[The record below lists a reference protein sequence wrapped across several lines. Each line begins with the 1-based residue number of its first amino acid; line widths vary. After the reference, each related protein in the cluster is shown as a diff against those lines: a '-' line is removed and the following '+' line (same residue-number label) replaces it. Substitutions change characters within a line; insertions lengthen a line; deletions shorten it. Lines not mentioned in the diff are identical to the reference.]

1 MKTINLVYWNEVANI
16 GDILSP
22 YIVQCLSGMA
32 IRHKSLH
39 RVGRKRQI
47 RYLLDFLLRRIS
59 LDELMDIRFS
69 GEVNLLCIGSIL
81 SRSNRSSV
89 IWGSGFMNK
98 NESFNG
104 GKVFAVRGRLSN
116 EKLLKEGNSGCSV
129 YGDPALLLPLFVPPV
144 LDKKYDVA
152 LIPHWSEYDYFQK
165 AYGDT
170 YKVINVQTTNVEGFV
185 NELTA
190 CHYILSSSLH
200 GIILAHA
207 YNIPALWISHGYIE
221 TDGFKFHDYFSSVD
235 IPMYNGIKNFTLL
248 LRTGD
253 WKQLFADYS
262 DLALPHKDIGE
273 IQMDLIR
280 VAPFK
285 VRNRAFYL
293 NHGC

>member
-1 MKTINLVYWNEVANI
+1 MKTINLVYWNEVDNI
-16 GDILSP
+16 GDVLSP
-22 YIVQCLSGMA
+22 YIIQRLSGMT
-32 IRHKSLH
+32 IRHKSLYQ
-39 RVGRKRQI
+39 VGRKRQI
-47 RYLLDFLLRRIS
+47 KYLLEFLFGRIS
-59 LDELMDIRFS
+59 LDELMDMRFS
-69 GEVNLLCIGSIL
+69 GEKNLLGIGSIL

-89 IWGSGFMNK
+89 VWGSGFMNS

-104 GKVFAVRGRLSN
+104 GKVYAVRGRLSN
-116 EKLLKEGNSGCSV
+116 EKLFNEGNSGCSV

-152 LIPHWSEYDYFQK
+152 LIPHWSEYDYFK
-165 AYGDT
+165 KTYGDT
-170 YKVINVQTTNVEGFV
+170 YKVINVQTSNVEGFV